1 MVARPITRHDRP
13 QESESSDVDIARS
26 ILRLCDGGF
35 LNLNRSYA
43 ASCLDIVTACGF
55 YQVLTR
61 KPTYFNRLGGPRAR
75 SCTASTCGR
84 RICRWPLSRGLVP
97 GVRRHCRSVLPRR
110 ASSPARLNCR
120 RSPAFVWIGW
130 RRCAGGSSVPQIE
143 GCGTRP
149 SQCSWG

>member
-61 KPTYFNRLGGPRAR
+61 KLTYFV
-75 SCTASTCGR
+75 
-84 RICRWPLSRGLVP
+84 PLSEIGPCGACCILRPKLIASV
-97 GVRRHCRSVLPRR
+97 VDTIAVNRH
-110 ASSPARLNCR
+110 ANCKDL
-120 RSPAFVWIGW
+120 A
-130 RRCAGGSSVPQIE
+130 CTQLQQKTE
-143 GCGTRP
+143 
-149 SQCSWG
+149 QCQ